1 MTNLDRVF
9 KSTDN
14 TLPTNVHIVK
24 TMVFPVVMYGYELN
38 HKEGW
43 ALKNWCFWILVLEKT
58 LESLLD
64 SKEIKAVNPKENQLC
79 ICIGR
84 TDAEAPTLWPPDVK
98 SWFTGK
104 VPDPG
109 KDWEQKE
116 KCVTENEMFGWHH
129 RLNGP
134 VWGMLKLMNLSKLC
148 KIVKYREAWHAAVH
162 GVTKSQTWLRDWTTW
177 GIGREEP
184 SQLEL
189 LLPCHSW
196 TPEKEWKSPC
206 CVNRRKLQSYLL
218 CL

>member
-1 MTNLDRVF
+1 M
-9 KSTDN
+9 
-14 TLPTNVHIVK
+14 
-24 TMVFPVVMYGYELN
+24 
-38 HKEGW
+38 
-43 ALKNWCFWILVLEKT
+43 LEKT
-58 LESLLD
+58 LESPLD
-64 SKEIKAVNPKENQLC
+64 CKEITPVNPKGDQSWKL
-79 ICIGR
+79 IGR

>member
-1 MTNLDRVF
+1 MWQL
-9 KSTDN
+9 
-14 TLPTNVHIVK
+14 
-24 TMVFPVVMYGYELN
+24 G

-43 ALKNWCFWILVLEKT
+43 VPKNWCFRILVLEKT

-64 SKEIKAVNPKENQLC
+64 SKEIKAVNPKENQLW

-189 LLPCHSW
+189 PLPCHSW